1 MASPKTL
8 DLEDT
13 ISCNDTECRRPAVYS
28 AEVCRL
34 HLADVLRREGED
46 ISFPQPEWDGVWAAV
61 VHLVRV
67 ALQEVP
73 KEALDGDGP
82 RMDID
87 VYALIDSAIDRQF
100 AHRVADMLAT
110 HLSDTFGAMSL
121 QPPIGYEGDT
131 FLMFRVPV
139 PVRAAELIA
148 PCLQAAMR
156 GLMVEMFGAQS
167 LRTAGARAQTPAP
180 PVELSDEEESARLDA
195 EQILSFAEKGLWART
210 QPPAVDDLPLE
221 RDLPNAKVVGESWA
235 SWIGC
240 MVRTFSAPGQVV
252 DSDAMATAFSDTCL
266 VCGGDTRPDT
276 TVTERTL
283 TRGYY
288 KCRLQHPSGELPA
301 WWTDWKSSEVVDR
314 QVIFTPD
321 LVGGGN
327 TWSTV
332 ELGERWGDEVSDL
345 FWELRPTERPRPTV
359 RDGGLMSSAGNLH
372 ALDHSPHALDH
383 SVGGVLIVESHPS
396 AREGLVSFLEARGL
410 RVLGAAGDGA
420 EAIRLVG
427 ELRPDVVTTEI
438 NLPIL
443 DGLSM
448 TRAIRE
454 QFPGVRV
461 IILTVYDDEVFRNEA
476 KAAGAAAYVVKKGP
490 ESVEMLPTLIQNI
503 GHR

>member
-8 DLEDT
+8 DPEYA
-13 ISCNDTECRRPAVYS
+13 ISCNEPECRRPAIYS
-28 AEVCRL
+28 TDVCRL
-34 HLADVLRREGED
+34 HLADVLRRKGED

-73 KEALDGDGP
+73 EEALDGDGP
-82 RMDID
+82 SMDID

-110 HLSDTFGAMSL
+110 HLSETFGAMSL
-121 QPPIGYEGDT
+121 QPPSEYEGDT
-131 FLMFRVPV
+131 LLLFRVPV
-139 PVRAAELIA
+139 PARAAELIA
-148 PCLQAAMR
+148 PWLRAAMR
-156 GLMVEMFGAQS
+156 GLMVEMFGARS

-266 VCGGDTRPDT
+266 VCGEDTRPDT

-332 ELGERWGDEVSDL
+332 PLDRKWGNEVSDL
-345 FWELRPTERPRPTV
+345 FWELRPTE
-359 RDGGLMSSAGNLH
+359 
-372 ALDHSPHALDH
+372 
-383 SVGGVLIVESHPS
+383 
-396 AREGLVSFLEARGL
+396 
-410 RVLGAAGDGA
+410 AGD
-420 EAIRLVG
+420 
-427 ELRPDVVTTEI
+427 P
-438 NLPIL
+438 
-443 DGLSM
+443 
-448 TRAIRE
+448 
-454 QFPGVRV
+454 
-461 IILTVYDDEVFRNEA
+461 
-476 KAAGAAAYVVKKGP
+476 
-490 ESVEMLPTLIQNI
+490 
-503 GHR
+503 